1 MPPSRWSGNSG
12 ENKEVFMKNIVTKF
26 AIKFNP
32 FFPRWE
38 VYGSKSVIRYD
49 QLQPLFVSESLE
61 ACEAYIER
69 MEEWS

>member
-1 MPPSRWSGNSG
+1 
-12 ENKEVFMKNIVTKF
+12 MKNIVTKF

-69 MEEWS
+69 MEEWQ